1 MKQPDFYDTI
11 YTYSPKIFS
20 EKVNIVDNKL
30 NIKYAEN
37 EKQYL
42 QKIYKENEKDLEE
55 PRKSERYKYNYNSGH
70 FEFEKAYIES

>member
-11 YTYSPKIFS
+11 YTYRPKIFS

-42 QKIYKENEKDLEE
+42 QKFTKKMKKKNIITILFMVSYQHCLKQ
-55 PRKSERYKYNYNSGH
+55 RKS
-70 FEFEKAYIES
+70 